1 MFGLEDLFDFD
12 HNGKMD
18 ALENA
23 AMHTS
28 LYDLTNDTRKRRKPS
43 PWGNDLSSE
52 INIDCDDNDW
62 NEEDC

>member
-18 ALENA
+18 AFENA

-43 PWGNDLSSE
+43 PWDNDLSSE
-52 INIDCDDNDW
+52 RNIDCDDNDW